1 MMDLGYIDTGKEIS
15 MLRKIR
21 GMTRVE
27 LAEAAGISDSHL
39 KKIESGTRQPGM
51 GTYQKIMQ
59 ILGAGMVVMDNG
71 QTLKG
76 SCVAKV
82 QEILLDSTEDQ
93 AVFMTS
99 VMEAMARNIGM
110 IAQQ

>member
-1 MMDLGYIDTGKEIS
+1 MMGLGYTDTGKEIN
-15 MLRKIR
+15 MLRRMR
-21 GMTRVE
+21 GMTRIE

-39 KKIESGTRQPGM
+39 KKIESGTRQPGIN
-51 GTYQKIMQ
+51 TYQKIMQ
-59 ILGAGMVVMDNG
+59 ILGAGMVIMDTG

-82 QEILLDSTEDQ
+82 QEILLDSTEEQ

-99 VMEAMARNIGM
+99 VIEVMARNISM